1 MNFRIVPIAEEHIEG
16 FRAVLDSVAKERR
29 YLAFLEA
36 PPLEDSRAFV
46 RRNIQKGY
54 PQCVALVEE
63 RVIGWCDILPIDRPT
78 MAHTGILGVA
88 ILAEFRGRGIG
99 TALIRAAL
107 ERARTAGLT
116 RIELTAR
123 EPNRR
128 LVPFYEKFGF
138 VIEGLKR
145 DAVRVDG
152 KYENLIS
159 MGLLLDTALTVPH
172 SRSRAPLL

>member
-16 FRAVLDSVAKERR
+16 FRTVLDSVAKERR

-36 PPLEDSRAFV
+36 PSLDDSRKFV
-46 RRNIQKGY
+46 RRNIQKGF

-63 RVIGWCDILPIDRPT
+63 RVVGWCDILPIDRPT
-78 MAHTGILGVA
+78 MAHVGVLGVA
-88 ILAEFRGRGIG
+88 ILAEYRGRGIG
-99 TALIRAAL
+99 TALVRAAL
-107 ERARTAGLT
+107 EKARNAGLT
-116 RIELTAR
+116 RIELTVR

-128 LVPFYEKFGF
+128 VVPLYEKFGF

-152 KYENLIS
+152 KYENLIC
-159 MGLLLDTALTVPH
+159 MGLRLDIGSV
-172 SRSRAPLL
+172 